1 MALTDASGEVAV
13 VTGAASGIGLALAT
27 AFGNRGRR
35 VLLADVDATALDA
48 AQQLLSNQGIEAVG
62 FSLDVRDQEAG
73 EDLANRARELGTLS
87 AVCCNAGVTSTGT
100 NVWETP
106 DAIFDFVFGVNFQ
119 GLVNCVRAFT
129 PRLIAQPEPSTIVVT
144 ASMAGLV
151 TSPGSG
157 AYAASKAA
165 AIAIAKSL
173 RVELAAT
180 APHVSV
186 VLLNPGM
193 VKTNLMHTSAMQ
205 QPGAIQSEFVEAS
218 HGNLNELGVEPSVAA
233 TWVLDAIDAGRF
245 WAFPPPH
252 DIFSSMFVSE
262 LDEMG
267 GAIRGPAA

>member
-1 MALTDASGEVAV
+1 MTEASKEVAV

-27 AFGNRGRR
+27 AFGNQGKR
-35 VLLADVDATALDA
+35 VLLADLDA
-48 AQQLLSNQGIEAVG
+48 ATLGAAQQRLSDQGIEA
-62 FSLDVRDQEAG
+62 FSATLDVRDQVAG
-73 EDLANRARELGTLS
+73 EDLAQQACELGTLA

-106 DAIFDFVFGVNFQ
+106 DSIFDFVFGVNFH

-129 PRLIAQPEPSTIVVT
+129 PRLIAQAAPSTVVVT

-165 AIAIAKSL
+165 AIAVTKSL
-173 RVELAAT
+173 RRELAAT
-180 APHVSV
+180 APHVGV

-193 VKTNLMHTSAMQ
+193 VKTNLMHTSATQ

-218 HGNLNELGVEPSVAA
+218 HGNLNELGVEPGVAA
-233 TWVLDAIDAGRF
+233 AWVLDAIDGGRF
-245 WAFPPPH
+245 WAFPPSE
-252 DIFSSMFVSE
+252 DMFSSMFASE
-262 LDEMG
+262 LDEMA